1 MENEAATLVG
11 QTVAGKYAV
20 EHLLAIGGMGAVYR
34 ARQIALDRFVALKI
48 LHRDLASDRQYV
60 ERFRTEAQAASRLDH
75 PHSVRMIDFGE
86 DGDGLLYIAMEY
98 AEGRNLAVVIGQ
110 DTPLPEPRIVQLMSQ
125 VLSALAVAHEMGVV
139 HRDLKPENIIVTRVT
154 GDDGEAVEVAKVC
167 DFGIAK
173 VVPRK
178 TGAGSGERPLST
190 LRGVLMGTPEYMSP
204 EQARGEEMTAG
215 SDLYSAGVVLYHLI
229 TGQVPF
235 MGDNP
240 VATALKHVTDPPVR
254 PSAHRRMNPRLE
266 AACLKALKK
275 DPAERYAS
283 ARDMRQALRAALALA
298 PETPKGTRVPTPPA
312 TPAVPAAAPTDPA
325 IPTLPAVVM
334 RRSSS
339 GRPVLLGL
347 AAVAVAGAAVFV
359 GLRRQREVSGQA
371 QPSAA
376 AAERLPEVTPVQ
388 PAPPPPAP
396 VPALAPGPT
405 IAAAPAPERPAVQPE
420 NRRQRAQRRLRVREP
435 EVPSAPLDDDEV
447 PAPMPPPVLEPA
459 PQAAPPVAH
468 SAPPPPAPPP
478 VHKAWDVS
486 RATVSVVEVTTTSA
500 ISVAKIRAGV
510 RVSPLQACYQEALR
524 ARGGPASGVATLHI
538 QIDVNGAVR
547 AASLKGGDFLP
558 AMKPCLEQ
566 VIRAARVKDIDTGD
580 ASATIV
586 MKFQAGA

>member
-11 QTVAGKYAV
+11 QTIAGKYAV

-34 ARQIALDRFVALKI
+34 ARQIALDRLVALKI

-139 HRDLKPENIIVTRVT
+139 HRDLKPENIIVTQVT
-154 GDDGEAVEVAKVC
+154 GDDGEVVEVAKVC

-173 VVPRK
+173 VVPRHP
-178 TGAGSGERPLST
+178 GAGNGERPLST
-190 LRGVLMGTPEYMSP
+190 LRGLLMGTPEYMSP

-215 SDLYSAGVVLYHLI
+215 SDLYSTGVVLYHLI

-240 VATALKHVTDPPVR
+240 VATALKHVTDAPVR
-254 PSAHRRMNPRLE
+254 PSVYRRVNPRLE
-266 AACLKALKK
+266 AACLKALNKQ
-275 DPAERYAS
+275 PAERFAS
-283 ARDMRQALRAALALA
+283 ARDMRQTLRAALALG
-298 PETPKGTRVPTPPA
+298 PQTPNGTRVPTPPS
-312 TPAVPAAAPTDPA
+312 TPAVPA
-325 IPTLPAVVM
+325 IPTLPTVAM
-334 RRSSS
+334 RRSAS

-347 AAVAVAGAAVFV
+347 AAVALAGAAVFA
-359 GLRRQREVSGQA
+359 GLHRQREA
-371 QPSAA
+371 PADTQPPAA
-376 AAERLPEVTPVQ
+376 AAVRQPEVTPVQ
-388 PAPPPPAP
+388 PARPQPAPVATGEPATPIAVPTPPPPA
-396 VPALAPGPT
+396 A
-405 IAAAPAPERPAVQPE
+405 QPE
-420 NRRQRAQRRLRVREP
+420 SRRQRAPRRSLRGPEP
-435 EVPSAPLDDDEV
+435 EETSAPLPDED
-447 PAPMPPPVLEPA
+447 PEPMPPPVVTA
-459 PQAAPPVAH
+459 TAQAAPVAH
-468 SAPPPPAPPP
+468 PAPPPPAPPP
-478 VHKAWDVS
+478 VRRAWDAS
-486 RATVSVVEVTTTSA
+486 RATVSVVEVTTSSA

-510 RVSPLQACYQEALR
+510 RVSPLQACYQDALR
-524 ARGGPASGVATLHI
+524 TSGGPASGVATLHI

-547 AASLKGGDFLP
+547 AASLKGGEFLP

-566 VIRAARVKDIDTGD
+566 AIRAARVKDIDTGD

>member
-11 QTVAGKYAV
+11 QTIAGKYAV

-34 ARQIALDRFVALKI
+34 ARQIALDRLVALKI

-154 GDDGEAVEVAKVC
+154 GDDGEVVEVAKVC

-173 VVPRK
+173 VVPRQP
-178 TGAGSGERPLST
+178 GAGNVERPLST

-215 SDLYSAGVVLYHLI
+215 SDLYSTGVVLYLLI

-240 VATALKHVTDPPVR
+240 VATALKHVTDAPVR
-254 PSAHRRMNPRLE
+254 PSVYRRVNPRLE
-266 AACLKALKK
+266 AACLKALNKQ
-275 DPAERYAS
+275 PAGRFAS
-283 ARDMRQALRAALALA
+283 ARDMRQTLRAALALG
-298 PETPKGTRVPTPPA
+298 PETPNGTRVPTPPS
-312 TPAVPAAAPTDPA
+312 TPAVPAATPTEPA
-325 IPTLPAVVM
+325 IPTLPTVVK
-334 RRSSS
+334 RRRAS

-347 AAVAVAGAAVFV
+347 AAVAVAGAAVLA
-359 GLRRQREVSGQA
+359 GLRRQREAPVDT
-371 QPSAA
+371 QPPAA
-376 AAERLPEVTPVQ
+376 AAVRQPEVTPAQ
-388 PAPPPPAP
+388 PPPPRPAP
-396 VPALAPGPT
+396 VPTIEPAPT
-405 IAAAPAPERPAVQPE
+405 IAAVPAPAPPAAQPE
-420 NRRQRAQRRLRVREP
+420 SRRQRAQRRPLRVREP
-435 EVPSAPLDDDEV
+435 EESSAPLPDED
-447 PAPMPPPVLEPA
+447 PEPMPPPVVTA
-459 PQAAPPVAH
+459 TAQAPPVAH
-468 SAPPPPAPPP
+468 PAPPQPAPPP
-478 VHKAWDVS
+478 VHRAWDVS
-486 RATVSVVEVTTTSA
+486 RATVSVVEVTTSSA

-510 RVSPLQACYQEALR
+510 RVSPLQACYQDALR
-524 ARGGPASGVATLHI
+524 ASGGPASGVATLHI

-547 AASLKGGDFLP
+547 AASLKGGEFLP

-566 VIRAARVKDIDTGD
+566 AIRAARVKDIDTGD